1 MNERPERI
9 LRLPEVE
16 QRTGRKRSAI
26 YADPDFPAPV
36 PIGPR
41 AVGWLESEIDSWLQ
55 RCIAERRNPTKPRS
69 LPLSKSRCPAENKIQ
84 QRPLRSAIKRRDDN
98 A

>member
-1 MNERPERI
+1 MNERPQRI

-41 AVGWLESEIDSWLQ
+41 AVGWLETEIDSWLE
-55 RCIAERRNPTKPRS
+55 RCIAERTNPTKPRS
-69 LPLSKSRCPAENKIQ
+69 LPLSKVRRPAESQIQ
-84 QRPLRSAIKRRDDN
+84 LLHSAIKRRGDN